1 MNWLTLHCNV
11 LIVFFENIILPVYNE
26 NIIENIILPV
36 YNDGISQ
43 YSTHKLFLTRAILDF
58 SCLSCIKS
66 SHNKLNGPASSTMHS
81 RLFYQNI
88 SSIDLSQNST
98 WFDLMDECKT
108 SKVISYDT
116 WWKSAWCF
124 FRWVCMINRM
134 MSDVNLQ
141 ITLKQGQ
148 LNLSH
153 QAENS

>member
-1 MNWLTLHCNV
+1 MPENSHNRILEWIGWHC
-11 LIVFFENIILPVYNE
+11 IVMFWYFFF
-26 NIIENIILPV
+26 ENIILPV

-43 YSTHKLFLTRAILDF
+43 YSTHKLFLTRAILDS
-58 SCLSCIKS
+58 SCLSCIKR

-81 RLFYQNI
+81 RLFCQNI
-88 SSIDLSQNST
+88 SFVDLSLNST

-124 FRWVCMINRM
+124 FSWVCM
-134 MSDVNLQ
+134 MSDVDLQ

-153 QAENS
+153 QVGNS